1 MTIALS
7 TIYIKKTPFW
17 ANSFELVNLRDLQAS
32 SFLEKWFP
40 TFSFST
46 FSCASVPV
54 SVRERRRK
62 KESNPWVIFVISE
75 LRDFQREYPDEGGTY
90 CSLIWSGD
98 WRERQRLECCPVS
111 VWKATSPNH
120 LVLEAALFI
129 LSWRADTVRWVFSV
143 FPRGAKC
150 RPRVNISDMESRVQ
164 CLKTIQCIVGAEI

>member
-62 KESNPWVIFVISE
+62 KESNPLVIFVISE
-75 LRDFQREYPDEGGTY
+75 LRDFNREYLGDLWVARFSTRISWRGGDLLFTDLIWRLERETEVGVLPSV
-90 CSLIWSGD
+90 CVKSHQSKSSGVGSLIIVTFQGHF
-98 WRERQRLECCPVS
+98 CV
-111 VWKATSPNH
+111 
-120 LVLEAALFI
+120 F
-129 LSWRADTVRWVFSV
+129 WVNFQV
-143 FPRGAKC
+143 
-150 RPRVNISDMESRVQ
+150 
-164 CLKTIQCIVGAEI
+164 

>member
-62 KESNPWVIFVISE
+62 KESKPLVIFVISE
-75 LRDFQREYPDEGGTY
+75 LRDFQRGYLCDLWVAIFSTRISLWSLSCKIFNENIFVISELWDFQREYPDEGGTY

-120 LVLEAALFI
+120 LVLEA
-129 LSWRADTVRWVFSV
+129 W
-143 FPRGAKC
+143 
-150 RPRVNISDMESRVQ
+150 
-164 CLKTIQCIVGAEI
+164 